1 MQKVLP
7 LKKWESHKL
16 PEREHFSDQDSEDE
30 SEEYISDEEIVIP
43 KRKQKN
49 KPKPK
54 LKRKRKSKPKPKS
67 AKKKKLRIPKKQ
79 SAVSREPVPV
89 SGSKRSRVDPPGPP
103 RGPLPK
109 RIRGNEKKP
118 SQIPSRK

>member
-43 KRKQKN
+43 KRKQK
-49 KPKPK
+49 
-54 LKRKRKSKPKPKS
+54 SKPFAETKTE
-67 AKKKKLRIPKKQ
+67 AK
-79 SAVSREPVPV
+79 E
-89 SGSKRSRVDPPGPP
+89 
-103 RGPLPK
+103 
-109 RIRGNEKKP
+109 
-118 SQIPSRK
+118 

>member
-1 MQKVLP
+1 MSCFNQLDLEWLIVREKRLRYA
-7 LKKWESHKL
+7 KSSSFEEMGKSQL

-79 SAVSREPVPV
+79 SGVSREPVPV
-89 SGSKRSRVDPPGPP
+89 SG
-103 RGPLPK
+103 
-109 RIRGNEKKP
+109 
-118 SQIPSRK
+118 